1 MIRDGAGLV
10 LVEQVREVIN
20 GNNGGLNMEEVSLV
34 VEASSNFLG
43 MHRTSGH
50 LASNM
55 NLVNLIIR
63 RYPRYLGHFYSY

>member
-1 MIRDGAGLV
+1 
-10 LVEQVREVIN
+10 
-20 GNNGGLNMEEVSLV
+20 MEEVSLV